1 MQVPP
6 TRRVVPTR
14 HAFAG
19 YEIVA
24 KLRVGGMAALY
35 LGRKTGAG
43 GFAKYV
49 AIKVVLEHM
58 SEDPMLISMFL
69 DEARLSA
76 RIEHPN
82 VVHIHE
88 LGEEEGQHF
97 LVMEYIGG
105 ASLAQLQRVLTKR
118 GRRLSPAIVA
128 AIGMQ
133 VAAGLHAAHEVT
145 DDHGVSLNV
154 VHRDVSP
161 KNVLLAYK
169 GYVKLIDFGIAKV
182 RDASQST
189 SAGLLK
195 GTIRYMSPEQALGRA
210 GIDRRSDIFSLGTVL
225 WEMLTGRPLFQAEND
240 LGVLDLVRRAEALPP
255 GHHAPV
261 PPALEQIV
269 MRMLSLSPAD
279 RFATADE
286 VQRALAAAVPEA
298 LGISAQQ
305 VGELVGLLMPPAGDA
320 SLDPAVA
327 SALGRPFP
335 VADPDALLAWATQ
348 PVDGSVSAGEPSSG
362 VSGAVPRGTAQNQ
375 GLTSSPGADVSQ
387 SRPNVEVGPI
397 SAASVAGFA
406 PPPPAPQAEPAAAA
420 ARAPWVTVGV
430 IAVVLALVLG
440 ALGVVWSGALTS
452 TPEITGTPIA
462 TEPPTPT
469 PIAAPPSTA
478 LVVAPPATGIAV
490 APPIAPL
497 EAAPTS
503 DAVPAPEAEATQLA
517 PSAGAARPRAHATA
531 ARTSTAATPT
541 PTPPPASSASTAS
554 GTAHHRSRTHVS
566 GDPVISTE
574 F

>member
-1 MQVPP
+1 MHVPP
-6 TRRVVPTR
+6 TRPAVPSQ

-49 AIKVVLEHM
+49 AIKVVLEQM

-88 LGEEEGQHF
+88 LGEEDGQHF
-97 LVMEYIGG
+97 LVMEYIAG
-105 ASLAQLQRVLTKR
+105 ASLAQLQRALTKR
-118 GRRLSPAIVA
+118 GRRLAPAIVA
-128 AIGMQ
+128 SIGMQ
-133 VAAGLHAAHEVT
+133 VAAGLHAAHEVA

-210 GIDRRSDIFSLGTVL
+210 SIDRRSDIFSLGTVL

-255 GHHAPV
+255 GHYAPV
-261 PPALEQIV
+261 SPALEQVV
-269 MRMLSLSPAD
+269 MRMLALSPAD
-279 RFATADE
+279 RFASADE

-298 LGISAQQ
+298 LGVSAQQ
-305 VGELVGLLMPPAGDA
+305 VGEVVAMFVPPANDGK
-320 SLDPAVA
+320 LDPAVS
-327 SALGRPFP
+327 SALGRPIP
-335 VADPDALLAWATQ
+335 VRDPDALLASATM
-348 PVDGSVSAGEPSSG
+348 PVDGSVAGVESSSG
-362 VSGAVPRGTAQNQ
+362 VSGAMPRGHAQSQ
-375 GLTSSPGADVSQ
+375 GLASSPGMEPAI
-387 SRPNVEVGPI
+387 SRPSVETGPI
-397 SAASVAGFA
+397 SAASAAFA
-406 PPPPAPQAEPAAAA
+406 PPPPAAPDASA
-420 ARAPWVTVGV
+420 ARPPWKA
-430 IAVVLALVLG
+430 IAAVAGLVALALV
-440 ALGVVWSGALTS
+440 
-452 TPEITGTPIA
+452 
-462 TEPPTPT
+462 
-469 PIAAPPSTA
+469 
-478 LVVAPPATGIAV
+478 ATGIAWS
-490 APPIAPL
+490 AMRGSSPEITSTPIAVERATP
-497 EAAPTS
+497 PS
-503 DAVPAPEAEATQLA
+503 SVPAPTTVGVAPQPTAVEVAAPSTIVPLA
-517 PSAGAARPRAHATA
+517 PATPAPSTDPTPVVSGHAPPRPRAH
-531 ARTSTAATPT
+531 PT
-541 PTPPPASSASTAS
+541 SSASASHTAPATTEVPT
-554 GTAHHRSRTHVS
+554 TAAIATHHRSQTHLT